1 MPDWGTGFGIIMSRQ
16 ILVCGVMAV
25 KLAVLLNTE
34 GVSPTSKELAV
45 VTKDVVATMATTA
58 RVDADGAQQHVLV
71 GALALCGPVICNLLC

>member
-45 VTKDVVATMATTA
+45 VTKDVVATTSHSRSQYLGEFIVTPIIT
-58 RVDADGAQQHVLV
+58 DCYCEIYKLH
-71 GALALCGPVICNLLC
+71 CKT